1 MTRPRNR
8 RALLRT
14 GVLAMGGLA
23 GCIGGLGE
31 GPAETTS
38 ERRTAT
44 GDDSSATVG
53 TDKPAETDTATAGP
67 SAVEFVPVGVQ
78 SSFFYCP
85 SPDSVAVVTAEE
97 TQFAFVQVRPQ
108 TDSPPPSDFSVVAD
122 GRRFWGTLA
131 PGDVAGPHRVYE
143 LGSGYHSG
151 EVEPGWVAFEVP
163 NPLDADDIALAYQ
176 DRRESV
182 GAGLAADLREP
193 PAEFGLV
200 SFDAPETVAHDETFE
215 VSLTVENVGESAG
228 VFRASLN
235 QLGPTYAPYPAELSV
250 PAGERREETWSFG
263 DHISAETD
271 EIVLRLELPADRRR
285 ANVEVVGGTTV
296 EK

>member
-14 GVLAMGGLA
+14 GVLAVGGLA

-53 TDKPAETDTATAGP
+53 TDEPTDTSGP

-97 TQFAFVQVRPQ
+97 TQFAFVEVRPQ
-108 TDSPPPSDFSVVAD
+108 TDSPPPSDFSLVAD

-131 PGDVAGPHRVYE
+131 PGDIAGPHRVYE
-143 LGSGYHSG
+143 RGSGYHSG
-151 EVEPGWVAFEVP
+151 ETDPGWVAFEVP

-182 GAGLAADLREP
+182 EADLAGDLREP
-193 PAEFGLV
+193 PAEFSPV

-215 VSLTVENVGESAG
+215 VSLTVENVGESDG
-228 VFRASLN
+228 IFRACLN
-235 QLGPTYAPYPAELSV
+235 QLSPAYAPHPAELSV
-250 PAGERREETWSFG
+250 PVGERREYTWSFG
-263 DHISAETD
+263 DRISAETD
-271 EIVLRLELPADRRR
+271 EIGLRLELPDDRRR
-285 ANVEVVGGTTV
+285 TSVEVVGGTTA
-296 EK
+296 EE